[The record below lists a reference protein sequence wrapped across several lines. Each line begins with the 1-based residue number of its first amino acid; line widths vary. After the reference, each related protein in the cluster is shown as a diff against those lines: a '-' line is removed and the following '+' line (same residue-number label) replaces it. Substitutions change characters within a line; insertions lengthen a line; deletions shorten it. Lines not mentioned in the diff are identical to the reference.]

1 MATVTQKHRPEAKRS
16 PYKLDVPK
24 EVNFLD
30 CFCLQSEIHRNLIVL
45 FVFYL
50 HPDAPELDRRMVP
63 RHLHA
68 WPCVTF
74 FGEYRVLVGSVTSG
88 N

>member
-30 CFCLQSEIHRNLIVL
+30 CFYLQSEIHRNLIVL

-50 HPDAPELDRRMVP
+50 PLNLTEERFLDICMP
-63 RHLHA
+63 
-68 WPCVTF
+68 
-74 FGEYRVLVGSVTSG
+74 GLVSRSLESIVCLSG
-88 N
+88 L